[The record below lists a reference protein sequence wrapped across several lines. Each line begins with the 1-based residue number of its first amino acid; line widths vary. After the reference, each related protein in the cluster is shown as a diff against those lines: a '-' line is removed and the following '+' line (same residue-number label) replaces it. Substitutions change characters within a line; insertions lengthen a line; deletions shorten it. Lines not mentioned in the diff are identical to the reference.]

1 MFPPEPPFLRIGPEV
16 PASPVVL
23 SVPHAG
29 RAYSESLLKAA
40 RLPLAKLQSL
50 EDRLVDRLIWRAQ
63 SSGAT
68 AFVACAPRAEI
79 DLNRDP
85 REIDPNMIM
94 PPPPGRALLQSPR
107 TRGGLGLVPSRISG
121 FGSIWLHRL
130 PEEELA
136 RRLAEIHAPYHQA
149 LERVLGEAQARFG
162 VAILLDCHS
171 MPPREQGGGPGV
183 IFGDRHGAS
192 IAPDFL
198 AAAVAAAEAAGY
210 QVARNAPYAGGYI
223 TARHGRPSS
232 GVHALQLELDRS
244 LYLDEEF
251 HSPGEGFDRA
261 SRMIADVAAALAAK
275 ALEPAQAIAAE

>member
-1 MFPPEPPFLRIGPEV
+1 V

-68 AFVACAPRAEI
+68 ALVARAPRAEI

-85 REIDPNMIM
+85 REIDPAMIM
-94 PPPPGRALLQSPR
+94 PPPPGRTLLQSPR

-121 FGSIWLHRL
+121 SGSIWLRRL
-130 PEEELA
+130 PEQELA
-136 RRLAEIHAPYHQA
+136 RRIAEIHSPYHQA
-149 LERVLGEAQARFG
+149 LEKALGEAQARFG
-162 VAILLDCHS
+162 IAILLDCHS
-171 MPPREQGGGPGV
+171 MPPRDNGGGPGV
-183 IFGDRHGAS
+183 VFGDRHGTS
-192 IAPDFL
+192 IAPDYMD
-198 AAAVAAAEAAGY
+198 AAVAAAEASGY
-210 QVARNAPYAGGYI
+210 EVARNAPYAGGYI
-223 TARHGRPSS
+223 TARHGRPPS

-244 LYLDEEF
+244 LYLDEEL
-251 HSPGEGFDRA
+251 HSPGEGFDHA